1 MIKVQLQ
8 DQGNHVETP
17 WAEDLGPVGDDGARR
32 VRLANI
38 PFLHAKPTYEDMIL
52 VTPNPDGFLTW
63 DAEGVAWEQ
72 IPNRIEED
80 AGRWVMIV
88 DYAPTANADAQAVFS
103 ALDVAAEEIDVCV
116 EGCSGPR
123 DGKPGRAYLA
133 VPAGMTAE
141 TVMAHL
147 AEQQRSVDLTLVH
160 PRDDE

>member
-88 DYAPTANADAQAVFS
+88 DYAPTANADA
-103 ALDVAAEEIDVCV
+103 EEIDVCV

-141 TVMAHL
+141 AVMAHL

>member
-8 DQGNHVETP
+8 DKGSDVETP
-17 WAEDLGPVGDDGARR
+17 WAEDLGPAGVDGARR
-32 VRLANI
+32 VRLANV
-38 PFLHAKPTYEDMIL
+38 PFLHAKPTYEDVIV

-63 DAEGVAWEQ
+63 DADGVAWEQ
-72 IPNRIEED
+72 ILTRIDED

-88 DYAPTANADAQAVFS
+88 DYTPTVHSDAQAVFS

-123 DGKPGRAYLA
+123 EGKPGRAYLA

-147 AEQQRSVDLTLVH
+147 AEQRRLAALTLVH